1 MVTSKLVVLALL
13 FVAGTG
19 WSRETASSSSCQSAA
34 ARAAIANAK
43 VALDRNPAS
52 LTARFNLAD
61 AWSDAGCF
69 NDAVQVLQDAP
80 ELQSG
85 NKELQ
90 TRLRVARSLVGE
102 EIYFEK
108 LDRADAEAK
117 LKRDVF
123 RCSTLSDL
131 DACSEA
137 VRIKPDDATLL
148 VAHGDALVRAKHPA
162 EAIGR
167 YRRAASLVPN
177 QPAVAMK
184 ISVAEAQ
191 LAALQ
196 SSAATPS
203 GAVSGNA
210 GNQGVNARS
219 AAVARTTRKAAST
232 VHMAQTRPRD
242 TEVLHYSNAE
252 PMARSH

>member
-1 MVTSKLVVLALL
+1 MVTSKIVVLALL
-13 FVAGTG
+13 FVSATG

-34 ARAAIANAK
+34 ARAAIADAK
-43 VALDRNPAS
+43 AALDHNPAS
-52 LTARFNLAD
+52 LTARFTLAD

-80 ELQSG
+80 ALQSG

-108 LDRADAEAK
+108 LDRADAEAR

-137 VRIKPDDATLL
+137 AKIKPDDATLL
-148 VAHGDALVRAKHPA
+148 VAHGDALVRAKRPA

-177 QPAVAMK
+177 QPAIAIK

-191 LAALQ
+191 VAA
-196 SSAATPS
+196 SRASAATAS
-203 GAVSGNA
+203 STGDNL
-210 GNQGVNARS
+210 GVNARD
-219 AAVARTTRKAAST
+219 APVARITRKP
-232 VHMAQTRPRD
+232 TRPLRLAH
-242 TEVLHYSNAE
+242 THQRKTGVVRYSNAE
-252 PMARSH
+252 PVTRSH